1 MTTFDLEAKAHG
13 SRVLADWAASRPG
26 AQDRMGGTALRNDVT
41 DSREVIKSSD
51 PRVLDLFGIGPSAA
65 GVAVSPESAMRVSA
79 VFACVRTICG
89 MLASMPIKQYER
101 TDRGR
106 NRAEVPDAP
115 YFYLLNEEP
124 TDRFT
129 ATSHWERVGINTLQR
144 GDAFTF
150 IGRSNSGTPREFV
163 PMPWAA
169 VRVERVQTATS
180 DRLKYYLQDG
190 MRTWGADQDDMFHFP
205 GFGFDGMRGM
215 SVIQWA
221 ARNAAGTAMAMD
233 EYSGRFFAGG
243 AHPSIVLS
251 TEKTMKPETITNL
264 QLAFAA
270 KYSGVDNMHKLP
282 LILTEGLKANELSIN
297 AEDAQL
303 LDARKFQV
311 LDIAR
316 AYGVPPHL
324 IGETSGSTSWGSG
337 LEQMMRAFILVSLQ
351 PHLKRIEQELNRK
364 LFMTSRYFLEFD
376 RDSLIVGDSEAQS
389 KRDRAAIGGPGQ
401 GPGYASVDEVRGWK
415 NLPPKGGR
423 CAEVY
428 FPPEKPATT
437 PKEPSSE
444 DPETTPAA
452 A

>member
-1 MTTFDLEAKAHG
+1 MTTIDLQAKAHG
-13 SRVLADWAASRPG
+13 SRVLANWAASRPG
-26 AQDRMGGTALRNDVT
+26 AADRMGGIVLRNDVT
-41 DSREVIKSSD
+41 DSTQVIKSSD
-51 PRVLDLFGIGPSAA
+51 PRVLDMFGIGHSAA
-65 GVAVSPESAMRVSA
+65 GVTVSPESAMRVSA

-89 MLASMPIKQYER
+89 MLASMPIRQYER
-101 TDRGR
+101 TDGGR

-124 TDRFT
+124 TDRFS
-129 ATSHWERVGINTLQR
+129 AASHWEGVGINTLQR
-144 GDAFTF
+144 GDSFTF
-150 IGRSNSGTPREFV
+150 IGRSRSGTVREFV

-169 VRVERVQTATS
+169 VRVERSQTDST

-190 MRTWGADQDDMFHFP
+190 LRTWGADQDDMLHFP
-205 GFGFDGMRGM
+205 GFGFDGVRGM
-215 SVIQWA
+215 SVIKWA
-221 ARNAAGTAMAMD
+221 ARNAAGSAMAMD

-251 TEKTMKPETITNL
+251 TDKSMKPDTITNL

-270 KYSGVDNMHKLP
+270 KYSGMENMHKLP
-282 LILTEGLKANELSIN
+282 LVLTEGLKANELSLN
-297 AEDAQL
+297 AEDSQL
-303 LDARKFQV
+303 LEARKFQV

-337 LEQMMRAFILVSLQ
+337 LEQMMRAFIMVSLQ

-364 LFMTSRYFLEFD
+364 LFMTSRYFVEFD

-389 KRDRAAIGGPGQ
+389 KRDRAALGGPGQ
-401 GPGYASVDEVRGWK
+401 GPGYMSVDEVRASK
-415 NLPPKGGR
+415 NLPPRGGK
-423 CAEVY
+423 CADVY

-437 PKEPSSE
+437 PKENSDE
-444 DPETTPAA
+444 DPEPTPAA